1 MLVLVLVPRLLA
13 DCGCFAVCRRAKAA
27 WEAFY
32 AAQLPELK
40 EQKPGLK
47 LMQYKSMIFDR

>member
-1 MLVLVLVPRLLA
+1 MSVLTVVVES
-13 DCGCFAVCRRAKAA
+13 AVCRRAKAA

-47 LMQYKSMIFDR
+47 LMQYKSMIFDRYA